1 MSAGFI
7 IIAALVTG
15 WLVQIFF
22 TYRQSMAFNDDIR
35 ALRASGTVSVGVGGN
50 RYKGRRSF
58 VAIAVDEAGVVRDAM
73 TLSGITTFARG
84 RSLPGLL
91 DVKVSV
97 LRGDRSI
104 PHISSSQRLAAR
116 QAAEL
121 YDAARTAVRANVS
134 PATPVSP
141 ASPA

>member
-1 MSAGFI
+1 MSAGVI
-7 IIAALVTG
+7 IIAALVAG

-22 TYRQSMAFNDDIR
+22 TYRQSMAFNDDVR
-35 ALRASGTVSVGVGGN
+35 KLRASGAVSVGVGGN

-73 TLSGITTFARG
+73 ALSGVTTFARS
-84 RSLPGLL
+84 RPLPGLF

-97 LRGDRSI
+97 LRGDRDIS
-104 PHISSSQRLAAR
+104 HVSSSQRVAAR

-121 YDAARTAVRANVS
+121 YDAARTSVRA
-134 PATPVSP
+134 PV
-141 ASPA
+141 